1 MLGDPEREFE
11 IAQFGVGRRALG
23 RDLDIHVLNDGIVAA
38 LHQQATGNRLGGQAS
53 RARIRQAAR
62 EQQPQILPAADYR
75 DRFFGGVGRDDHF
88 GEDADDGARGFRIER
103 AVDRDDAAI
112 GGGRVAG
119 ERAAIGCDEIKSL
132 RNAAGVRM
140 FDDDACRCA
149 LRIKFADALI
159 GGIGIVDVVVG
170 QLLALQL
177 PRGGDAGPLV
187 GRTIERGRLV
197 RVLAITQGL
206 D

>member
-1 MLGDPEREFE
+1 
-11 IAQFGVGRRALG
+11 
-23 RDLDIHVLNDGIVAA
+23 
-38 LHQQATGNRLGGQAS
+38 
-53 RARIRQAAR
+53 
-62 EQQPQILPAADYR
+62 
-75 DRFFGGVGRDDHF
+75 
-88 GEDADDGARGFRIER
+88 
-103 AVDRDDAAI
+103 
-112 GGGRVAG
+112 
-119 ERAAIGCDEIKSL
+119 
-132 RNAAGVRM
+132 M
-140 FDDDACRCA
+140 FDDDAGRGA